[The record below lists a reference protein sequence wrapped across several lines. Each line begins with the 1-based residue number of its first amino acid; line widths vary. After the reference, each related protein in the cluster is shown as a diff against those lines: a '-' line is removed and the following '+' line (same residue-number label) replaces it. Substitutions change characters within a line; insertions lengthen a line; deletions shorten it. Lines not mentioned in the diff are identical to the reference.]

1 MAMRS
6 RVDRYEIIRKLGA
19 GANAKVKLALDTV
32 TGNQVALKIM
42 KGTPGSIPQRY
53 LAQCQTEIQALN
65 SLNHPNVVRIYGVS
79 ENAQY
84 ESKSGKTFPV
94 VYIAM
99 ELLSHGELFDVLY
112 YTGKMEEPLA
122 RIYFRQIMEAVKA
135 CHDQGITHRD
145 LKPENILFD
154 EDFNLKLA
162 DFGFAAPAGGR
173 DGSGLLRTF
182 LGTEVY
188 MAPEL
193 LRNEPYSGIAVDVF
207 ACGVILFILVSQ
219 HPAFGKATIVDRYYS
234 FFQRDNQRFWALHSK
249 SKPAGFY
256 SPEFQDLINKMLAA
270 ESEDRPTVTQVLE
283 HPWLGGETL
292 SIEQARTEVAQ
303 RWRRAQEKKAIQE
316 RRAVRGQAGY
326 RDQIETE
333 ERVWNLTSYT
343 GATEKFS
350 RLFLTLSP
358 NAILCILKTFLSEKS
373 AEVTQSETKAKL
385 KAQLISEEEAIS
397 LSVELY
403 EAGELGICVDVT
415 KRSGPAYAFMKV
427 FEDVSNFFRQEEAAE
442 ASH

>member
-1 MAMRS
+1 MAVRS
-6 RVDRYEIIRKLGA
+6 RVDRYEIVRKLGA

-42 KGTPGSIPQRY
+42 KGDPGSIPRRY

-65 SLNHPNVVRIYGVS
+65 ALSHPNVVRIYGVS

-84 ESKSGKTFPV
+84 ESKSGRIFPV

-122 RIYFRQIMEAVKA
+122 RVYFRQVIEAVQA

-154 EDFNLKLA
+154 ENFNLKLA

-193 LRNEPYSGIAVDVF
+193 LKSQAYSGTAVDIF

-219 HPAFGKATIVDRYYS
+219 HPAFGKATTIDRYYS
-234 FFQRDNQRFWALHSK
+234 LFQRDNSGFWALHSK

-256 SPEFQDLINKMLAA
+256 SPEFQDLINKLLAA
-270 ESEDRPTVTQVLE
+270 ESEDRPTVAQVLE
-283 HPWLGGETL
+283 HPWLGGESL
-292 SIEQARTEVAQ
+292 SVERAQAEVAL
-303 RWRRAQEKKAIQE
+303 RWRKAQEKKAAQE
-316 RRAVRGQAGY
+316 RRTVRGQAGY
-326 RDQIETE
+326 RDQVEAGDRE
-333 ERVWNLTSYT
+333 WQLPVYAS
-343 GATEKFS
+343 GTEKFS

-358 NAILCILKTFLSEKS
+358 NAILHLLKTFLNDKS
-373 AEVTQSETKAKL
+373 AEVTQSDTKAKL
-385 KAQLISEEEAIS
+385 KAQLASEEEVVS
-397 LSVELY
+397 LSVKLY
-403 EAGELGICVDVT
+403 EAGELGVCVDVT
-415 KRSGPAYAFMKV
+415 KHSGPAYAFMRV
-427 FEDVSNFFRQEEAAE
+427 FEELSDHFEQAVEAE
-442 ASH
+442 A